1 MCLDVV
7 LKRKEFLSRT
17 KIEKHKKNSELKVGW
32 KAVVIRKGKITPPH
46 FYVTGESLSTG
57 KWLNEK
63 DFRRDA
69 YFGETKIG
77 TSWNAYKIGFHILAT
92 YKDAEQYGIAAH
104 LRFSKVRLV
113 KVYYKKAIAY
123 GKQEGCYT
131 VISKEMYIPRQT
143 PFTSFGNKC
152 KNRLE

>member
-7 LKRKEFLSRT
+7 LKNKEFSKLK
-17 KIEKHKKNSELKVGW
+17 KIEKHKKNPELKVGW
-32 KAVVIRKGKITPPH
+32 KAVVIRNGKITPPH
-46 FYVTGESLSTG
+46 LHNVGKYFSTG

-63 DFRRDA
+63 DFRRDV
-69 YFGETKIG
+69 YSKQTKIG
-77 TSWNAYKIGFHILAT
+77 SSWNSYRIGFHILTT
-92 YKDAEQYGIAAH
+92 YRDAESYGIAAH
-104 LRFSKVRLV
+104 LKFHKVRLI

-123 GKQEGCYT
+123 GKQNGCYT